1 LLPFV
6 ISGLAVG
13 AIYGLCGTGLVI
25 TYKTSGIFNF
35 AHPALAAIAAY
46 LFWYLHFD
54 NITPGPQLAWP
65 IAAAITVLIAGPI
78 MGLGM
83 ELLGRGLAKVATP
96 LQILATTGLNF
107 GVIGALGLLY
117 QNDGTLAYNP
127 FLPSST
133 FTLFGTQ
140 VGYDQLTLFL
150 FSLACVAGLYVFFR
164 RARIGVQMRAV
175 VDNPPLLD
183 VMGTNPN
190 MVRRWAWIIGSCF
203 AAVSGIFLGPILAEL
218 SAGDFLTIIISSF
231 GAAAIGAF
239 TSLPLTF
246 GGGLLIGVIGDVST
260 KYVNN
265 VSWLKGLSGAL
276 PFIVLF
282 VVLIVLK
289 PSRLAERRVSFPI
302 PLRVSYY
309 APPRVRLVYAA
320 VFLVVLSLIP
330 TFAGNALDIWTSG
343 ITYMVL
349 FLSLGLLV
357 KLSGQVSLCH
367 TALAAIGGAVVAHAS
382 VSFGLPWLVGVL
394 LAGVITMAVGL
405 IIAIPAIRVSGVFLA
420 LATFGFGFFLQQ
432 MIYPTN
438 LMFGGIGGGLA
449 APRPSWASSDES
461 YYYVVLVFFV
471 LISLLMVAIHYGR
484 LGRLARAVGD
494 SPLALNT
501 SGTSVTV
508 TLVAV
513 FAISAFVAGIAGALY
528 ASASLTVS
536 LVTPLYDPNLSLQF
550 FAIIMLLAA
559 GTPWYGL
566 AGGLALEIGP
576 YYIGS
581 WFNIA
586 NIAPYTSL
594 LFAFAAVSVALTAGA
609 FGGVP
614 PFLIKFYER
623 FRRPEREITAAAS
636 ETATPPPVGTGLEI
650 RELVVRYGGFVAV
663 NELSM
668 QAPFG
673 RITGLIGPNGAG
685 KTTVFNTCSGIVHP
699 TNGQV
704 VYNTSDISGLGPAA
718 RARRGLGRTFQ
729 LVELWNSLSVQ
740 ENVALGREA
749 AMAGGNIARQ
759 VLAAPGEPAIV
770 ARETAAALELTG
782 TTSIARR
789 QISDLST
796 GQRRLVELGRVL
808 AGTFDLLLLDEPS
821 SGLDTTETQHFGE
834 LLRDVVNTRHVGIL
848 LVEHDMSLV
857 TAICDY
863 IYVMDFG
870 QLVFEGTPAEVMA
883 SEIVR
888 STYLGTT
895 EVEAVAPSA

>member
-6 ISGLAVG
+6 ISGLTVG
-13 AIYGLCGTGLVI
+13 AIYGLCGSGLVI

-46 LFWYLHFD
+46 LFYYLHFD
-54 NITPGPQLAWP
+54 TVTPGPQLPWP
-65 IAAAITVLIAGPI
+65 IAAAVTVLVAGPI

-117 QNDGTLAYNP
+117 QNDGTLAFNP

-133 FTLFGTQ
+133 FTVFGTE

-150 FSLACVAGLYVFFR
+150 FSGACVVGLYVFFR

-190 MVRRWAWIIGSCF
+190 MVRRYAWIIGSCF
-203 AAVSGIFLGPILAEL
+203 AAASGIFLGPILAEL
-218 SAGDFLTIIISSF
+218 SSGAFLTIIISSF

-246 GGGLLIGVIGDVST
+246 LGGLVIGVIGDVST

-265 VSWLKGLSGAL
+265 VSWLQGLSGAL

-282 VVLIVLK
+282 VVLIVIK
-289 PSRLAERRVSFPI
+289 PSRLAERRVAFPI

-320 VFLVVLSLIP
+320 VFLALLAVVPS
-330 TFAGNALDIWTSG
+330 FAGNALGIWTSG
-343 ITYMVL
+343 ITYMIL

-367 TALAAIGGAVVAHAS
+367 TALAAIGGAVVAHAM
-382 VSFGLPWLVGVL
+382 VSWGLPWLVGVL
-394 LAGVITMAVGL
+394 LAGLITMGVGL
-405 IIAIPAIRVSGVFLA
+405 LIAIPAIRVSGVFLA

-449 APRPSWASSDES
+449 APRPSWASSGQS

-471 LISLLMVAIHYGR
+471 VISLLMVAIHYGR

-494 SPLALNT
+494 SQLALNT

-528 ASASLTVS
+528 ASASLDVS

-550 FAIIMLLAA
+550 FAIIMLVGV

-581 WFNIA
+581 WFDIN

-594 LFAFAAVSVALTAGA
+594 LFALAAVGVALTAGA
-609 FGGVP
+609 YGGVP
-614 PFLIKFYER
+614 PWLIAFYER
-623 FRRPEREITAAAS
+623 FRRPERDLTTSVKTE
-636 ETATPPPVGTGLEI
+636 EPVPVGTGLEI

-663 NELSM
+663 NDLTMS
-668 QAPFG
+668 APFG

-685 KTTVFNTCSGIVHP
+685 KTTIFNTCSGIVHP
-699 TNGQV
+699 THGRV
-704 VYNTSDISGLGPAA
+704 VYNDADISRLGPAA

-729 LVELWNSLSVQ
+729 LVELWNSLSVR

-749 AMAGGNIARQ
+749 SMAGGNIARQ
-759 VLAAPGEPAIV
+759 ILAAPGEPGKV

-796 GQRRLVELGRVL
+796 GQKRLVELARVL

-821 SGLDTTETQHFGE
+821 SGLDTTETEHFGE
-834 LLRDVVNTRHVGIL
+834 LLREVVQTRQVGIL
-848 LVEHDMSLV
+848 LVEHDMALV
-857 TAICDY
+857 TSIGDY

-870 QLVFEGTPAEVMA
+870 GLVFEGTPTEVMA
-883 SEIVR
+883 SEVVR
-888 STYLGTT
+888 ATYLGTS
-895 EVEAVAPSA
+895 EVEVPTPSG